1 MVGAAD
7 SATKREKAE
16 MRQGQAEEA
25 AELLCAARG
34 GEPLAELPAEC
45 RPRTD
50 ADAYQIQD
58 AVTRRLGETI
68 GGWKIGV
75 ASPTT
80 AAFCAP
86 IFARMIRPSPATYTA
101 GELRLV
107 GIEGEIAFRLSR
119 DLPPRSTPYDRAE
132 VIAGATLHPAIE
144 VVDCRFV
151 DPRALARPLML
162 ADNYANGGLV
172 HGPAVPGWEK
182 LDLAATRIAITE
194 DAKPFADSSM
204 GAPRD
209 PATALVELANLMR
222 TRGGARAGTFVTTG
236 SWTGMVFTRHGT
248 RISADFGSL
257 GRVEIAFLAA

>member
-1 MVGAAD
+1 ML
-7 SATKREKAE
+7 AE
-16 MRQGQAEEA
+16 QAEEA
-25 AELLCAARG
+25 ARLLSAARG
-34 GEPLAELPAEC
+34 AEPLAELPSEY
-45 RPRTD
+45 RPQSD

-58 AVTRRLGETI
+58 AVTRRLGEAI

-86 IFARMIRPSPATYTA
+86 IFARMIRPSPAAYTA
-101 GELRLV
+101 RELRLI
-107 GIEGEIAFRLSR
+107 GIEGEIAFRLGR

-132 VIAGATLHPAIE
+132 VTAGATLHPAIE

-151 DPRALARPLML
+151 DPRALARPLLL

-172 HGPAVPGWEK
+172 WGAAVPDWEA
-182 LDLAATRIAITE
+182 LDLTRTEMRVTE
-194 DAKPFADSSM
+194 DGKPFADSSM

-209 PATALVELANLMR
+209 PVAALVEFVNLIG
-222 TRGGARAGTFVTTG
+222 THGGAKAGTFVTTG

-248 RISADFGSL
+248 RISADFGRL
-257 GRVEIAFLAA
+257 GRVDIAFGA